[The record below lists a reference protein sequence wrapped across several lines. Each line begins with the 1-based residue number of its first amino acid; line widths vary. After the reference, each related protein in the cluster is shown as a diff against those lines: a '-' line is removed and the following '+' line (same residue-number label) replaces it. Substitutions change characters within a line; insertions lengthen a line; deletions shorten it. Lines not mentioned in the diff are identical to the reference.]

1 MNRLRRRAS
10 GTSKDKTSASFLA
23 VVCSVVNIILLK
35 LNEPWQHFTTTVNNS
50 KEQRF
55 KYHNYTELNTFK

>member
-1 MNRLRRRAS
+1 MKGPRSKAS
-10 GTSKDKTSASFLA
+10 GTSKNKTSASFLP
-23 VVCSVVNIILLK
+23 VVCSVFKIIL
-35 LNEPWQHFTTTVNNS
+35 WQHFTTTVNDS